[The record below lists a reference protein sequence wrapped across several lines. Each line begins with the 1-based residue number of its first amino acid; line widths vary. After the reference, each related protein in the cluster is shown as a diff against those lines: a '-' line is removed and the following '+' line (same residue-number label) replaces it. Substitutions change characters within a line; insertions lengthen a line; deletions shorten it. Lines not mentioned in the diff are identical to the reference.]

1 MARILSIEDGNLS
14 SSILTS
20 REKKY
25 SDIHLL
31 FEKKPS
37 GDIYKKTE
45 ADAVKQSVKN
55 IVSTNTT
62 EKPFDMEYGANITG
76 MLFELS
82 NVLEQ
87 ENIKDQITSS
97 INRYEPRARVLDI
110 LVNDNPDANTLKVF
124 VTFRV
129 LSTGEVVELETNVS
143 RLR

>member
-20 REKKY
+20 REEQY
-25 SDIHLL
+25 SDINLL
-31 FEKKPS
+31 FEKRPS

-55 IVSTNTT
+55 IVSTNRT
-62 EKPFDMEYGANITG
+62 EKPFDMDYGADITG

-82 NVLEQ
+82 NGLQ
-87 ENIKDQITSS
+87 RDNIKRQIISS
-97 INRYEPRARVLDI
+97 INRYEPRARVLNARVI
-110 LVNDNPDANTLKVF
+110 ENPDQHTLAVSI
-124 VTFRV
+124 TFRV
-129 LSTGEVVELETNVS
+129 LSTGKVIELETNVS

>member
-1 MARILSIEDGNLS
+1 MARILSIEDGNSS

-82 NVLEQ
+82 NALEQ
-87 ENIKDQITSS
+87 ENIKDQIRSS
-97 INRYEPRARVLDI
+97 INRYEPRARVLNI
-110 LVNDNPDANTLKVF
+110 LVNENPDANTLKVF